1 VSTNDEQRPS
11 ILHAGFQP
19 WRLFQIALILL
30 AGAAVYANTLHVP
43 YVLDDYWAV
52 TPYGEKSLL
61 KILLH
66 GGSRRVADATFSLNY
81 NLHGLEEAGYHLV
94 NIVIHLSAAITLY
107 FVTVSALS
115 ALRGSYPAKVDS
127 ITESDRIE
135 RFVPLAAALLFAV
148 HPLQTQAVTY
158 LIQRYTSLATLF
170 YLLSVLAFI
179 RARLVHE
186 KGGSLRC
193 ILLPGTACLA
203 AGLLAIGSKQIAA
216 TLPLVLVV
224 LELFLFRGRLLK
236 RRFFILCG
244 TAAALALA
252 ALLVSWQPSSPG
264 GFLQALDNAT
274 TEHRGL
280 SRVTYLLTETRVVAT
295 YLRLLWLPFGQ
306 SLLHDYPLST
316 ALFSPAVIASIALHL
331 SLLGSAMFLFSS
343 SCGSLQNGRTGTG
356 VLQRLAALGIVW
368 FYVTLA
374 VESSIFPITDVI
386 FEHRVYLPSAG
397 FFLTAASAVALAL
410 GIDRNGLKRAWVL
423 LALVSILFGGLTVA
437 RNQVWGD
444 SLALWQDTVNKAP
457 GKALARA
464 NLAGEYMKLSMPD
477 KALPHFVRA
486 LELNPDFHP
495 QTKVY
500 LGMTLQR
507 LNVDGVR
514 FTTGEELLH
523 LEQSGKGEVKPED
536 RVRLEAVLRN
546 NLGLAYEIMGQ
557 SGKAGESYRAA
568 LRANPEY
575 DLAWYNL
582 GLMSIRTGDR
592 EQAEKALSQLK
603 SLNPGLAT
611 ALATDIKK

>member
-1 VSTNDEQRPS
+1 VNTNDEKRPS
-11 ILHAGFQP
+11 ILHADFQP

-30 AGAAVYANTLHVP
+30 AGALVYANTLHVP

-66 GGSRRVADATFSLNY
+66 GGSRRVADATFALNY
-81 NLHGLEEAGYHLV
+81 NLHGLEEAGYHMV
-94 NIVIHLSAAITLY
+94 NISIHLAAAITLY
-107 FVTVSALS
+107 FATISALA
-115 ALRGSYPAKVDS
+115 ALRGSYPATVGAAP
-127 ITESDRIE
+127 ESSNIE
-135 RFVPLAAALLFAV
+135 HFVPLAAALLFAV

-158 LIQRYTSLATLF
+158 LIQRYTSLATFL
-170 YLLSVLAFI
+170 YLLSALAFI

-186 KGGSLRC
+186 RGGSFSC
-193 ILLPGTACLA
+193 ILLPGAACLA

-216 TLPLVLVV
+216 TLPLVLIF
-224 LELFLFRGRLLK
+224 LELSLFRGRLLN
-236 RRFFILCG
+236 RRFFILC
-244 TAAALALA
+244 AAAAIVALA
-252 ALLVSWQPSSPG
+252 ILLVSWQVTSLD
-264 GFLQALDNAT
+264 GFLVALNNAT
-274 TEHRGL
+274 TEHRIL
-280 SRVTYLLTETRVVAT
+280 SRATYLLTETRVVAT
-295 YLRLLWLPFGQ
+295 YLRLLCLPFGQ

-316 ALFSPAVIASIALHL
+316 TLFSPKVVASIALHI
-331 SLLGSAMFLFSS
+331 SLLATAAFLFRFS
-343 SCGSLQNGRTGTG
+343 GSNLRNGQTEKGC
-356 VLQRLAALGIVW
+356 LQRLAALGIVW

-397 FFLTAASAVALAL
+397 FFLTVIATAALTLDIS
-410 GIDRNGLKRAWVL
+410 RTGLKRAWKL
-423 LALVSILFGGLTVA
+423 LALVSIVLSSLTVA

-444 SLALWQDTVNKAP
+444 SLTLWQDTVKKAP
-457 GKALARA
+457 GKDLARA
-464 NLAGEYMKLSMPD
+464 NLAGEYMKLNMPD

-507 LNVDGVR
+507 LNVDTTR

-523 LEQSGKGEVKPED
+523 LERSGKGEVKQED
-536 RVRLEAVLRN
+536 RGRLEAVLRN

-557 SGKAGESYRAA
+557 PGKVGESYQAA

-582 GLMSIRTGDR
+582 GLMSIRSGDKA
-592 EQAEKALSQLK
+592 QAERALSKLK
-603 SLNPGLAT
+603 VLNAGLA
-611 ALATDIKK
+611 ASLAVGMR